1 MPRTDTG
8 SRVITAPVAQVYAAL
23 VDRDA
28 LLAWLPPDGMTGRF
42 ERFDP
47 RPGGSYRLVLT
58 YIEDAG
64 APGKATTN
72 TDIVEV
78 PAGTELIREG
88 ESGRE
93 FFAIAEGEVEVSQ
106 AGRPIATEE
115 TGDVFGELALLHGI
129 PRTATV
135 TATEPSRLFV
145 VDSRAFRSVLADS
158 FA

>member
-1 MPRTDTG
+1 MNLFWKDPKRDELKG
-8 SRVITAPVAQVYAAL
+8 IPLFAAL
-23 VDRDA
+23 RRRQFD
-28 LLAWLPPDGMTGRF
+28 LLARN
-42 ERFDP
+42 
-47 RPGGSYRLVLT
+47 
-58 YIEDAG
+58 A
-64 APGKATTN
+64 
-72 TDIVEV
+72 DIVEV

-115 TGDVFGELALLHGI
+115 KGDVFGEIALLHGI

-145 VDSRAFRSVLADS
+145 VDQRAFRSLLADS

>member
-1 MPRTDTG
+1 MNLFSKDPKRDELRG
-8 SRVITAPVAQVYAAL
+8 IPLFAAL
-23 VDRDA
+23 PRPQFD
-28 LLAWLPPDGMTGRF
+28 LLAR
-42 ERFDP
+42 
-47 RPGGSYRLVLT
+47 
-58 YIEDAG
+58 
-64 APGKATTN
+64 N

-88 ESGRE
+88 ANGRE
-93 FFAIAEGEVEVSQ
+93 FFAIAEGEVEISQ

-115 TGDVFGELALLHGI
+115 KGDVFGEIALLHGI

-145 VDSRAFRSVLADS
+145 VDSRAFRSLLADS